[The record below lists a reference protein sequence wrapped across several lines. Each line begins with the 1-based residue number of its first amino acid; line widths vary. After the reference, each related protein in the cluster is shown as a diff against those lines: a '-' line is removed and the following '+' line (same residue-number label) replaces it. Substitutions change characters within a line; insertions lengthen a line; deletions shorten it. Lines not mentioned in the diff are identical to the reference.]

1 MRRLVAV
8 LLTAIILLPIQAAAT
23 ANSLWDEARVFDE
36 RGTSGGTI
44 GGISIDINNNTTDE
58 LIISQVASLPSIV
71 EVYTATWCLNC
82 VKTEQALDEAIESL
96 PNLAKEITRIHY
108 HRYLYE
114 TLDPFGSNSTDS
126 RWVDTYGKGSLIS
139 SEISFEA
146 SDGRTVQI
154 DGTERSA
161 PSKVFDGER
170 MYTGTSTK
178 SNSLQTD
185 YGTALTMGPSH
196 PFSSINHLELAVL
209 HDTTKPELLSFHW
222 NISLSAE
229 VENWEVTSW
238 LMFVEHSAYFP
249 EGSNGK
255 GNYSHVLHEAVNI
268 GSQNESSILLDPP
281 EPWDGDD
288 MSVILLVD
296 WTTRSPST
304 GDNSLPAPALS
315 TLLCML
321 AALVPRRNRDSE
333 PLQ

>member
-8 LLTAIILLPIQAAAT
+8 LLTAVILLPIQASAT
-23 ANSLWDEARVFDE
+23 TSSLWDEARVFDE

-58 LIISQVASLPSIV
+58 LAISQVASLPSIV

-96 PNLAKEITRIHY
+96 PNLAKEVTRIHY

-126 RWVDTYGKGSLIS
+126 RWIDTYGKGSLIS
-139 SEISFEA
+139 SETSFEA

-161 PSKVFDGER
+161 PSNVFDGER

-196 PFSSINHLELAVL
+196 PFSSNNLLELAVL
-209 HDTTKPELLSFHW
+209 PDTTIPELFSFHW

-238 LMFVEHSAYFP
+238 LMFVEHSAHFP

-268 GSQNESSILLDPP
+268 GSQNASSILLDPP

-296 WTTRSPST
+296 WTIRSST
-304 GDNSLPAPALS
+304 DANSIPAPALS

-333 PLQ
+333 LLQ

>member
-1 MRRLVAV
+1 MAI
-8 LLTAIILLPIQAAAT
+8 LLTAIILLPIQATAT
-23 ANSLWDEARVFDE
+23 TNSLWDEARVFDE
-36 RGTSGGTI
+36 RGTYGGTI

-96 PNLAKEITRIHY
+96 PNPAKEVTRIHY

-126 RWVDTYGKGSLIS
+126 RWIDTYGKGSLIS

-161 PSKVFDGER
+161 PSNVFDGER

-178 SNSLQTD
+178 SNTLQTD
-185 YGTALTMGPSH
+185 YGTALTMGSSN
-196 PFSSINHLELAVL
+196 PFFIHNSSLQIAVL
-209 HDTTKPELLSFHW
+209 QDASVPELFSFQW
-222 NISLSAE
+222 NISLLSG
-229 VENWEVTSW
+229 VENWEATSW
-238 LMFVEHSAYFP
+238 LMFVERSANFP

-255 GNYSHVLHEAVNI
+255 GNYSHILHEAVNI
-268 GSQNESSILLDPP
+268 GRQANSSILIDPP

-296 WTTRSPST
+296 WTTRSPSN

-315 TLLCML
+315 ALLSML
-321 AALVPRRNRDSE
+321 AALVPRRDRDSE
-333 PLQ
+333 SLQ

>member
-96 PNLAKEITRIHY
+96 PNLAKEVTRIHY

-126 RWVDTYGKGSLIS
+126 RWIDTYGKGSLIS

-185 YGTALTMGPSH
+185 YGTALAMGPSH

-209 HDTTKPELLSFHW
+209 QDTTKPELLSFHW

-255 GNYSHVLHEAVNI
+255 GNYSHVLHEAINI
-268 GSQNESSILLDPP
+268 GSQNASSILLDPP

-296 WTTRSPST
+296 WTTRSSST
-304 GDNSLPAPALS
+304 ADNSLPAPALS